1 MINLGL
7 TAVKLFA
14 NNNIKLKSAVRGL
27 ILAKHLVRLPW
38 HYAQGIHLY
47 SHVDR
52 GTVYTRRV
60 KCLVQGQVTQCC
72 KLSSVDEYL
81 GSLML
86 VKITD

>member
-60 KCLVQGQVTQCC
+60 KCLVQEH
-72 KLSSVDEYL
+72 KLHSVVNYL
-81 GSLML
+81 QLMSTWYL
-86 VKITD
+86 